1 MQKIITNNFRTGNNG
16 NGRESQG
23 EKLRFTYN
31 ESSIS
36 SDVLINLKTKLLAIG
51 IFAFYFIQQGTVGLI
66 PQKYL
71 FIYRSVNFSDLI
83 LYSLIFYSLICYKE
97 YKDLFNSKSLRI
109 VKLIFLYFIF
119 EFFVSYL
126 RYNFDPIEYFFRVK
140 GVWYPFLIFPFLLLI
155 KRNGLTFFIKLIF
168 PVAVISNIL
177 YIPTALTGTAFLDGV
192 TIIRQQL
199 PGGME
204 VYRVYGGTFFGELFF
219 LGMVYYWIT
228 KRFKVWHLFPV
239 VLFIIPHILAFGR
252 IAWAYFVFTIIIMVV
267 INSVK
272 KKLFRILVRH
282 TIILIVLLVA
292 VVYGF
297 LKFIPESDYYV
308 SALESRLTQG
318 QEDVTYSEGTYG
330 TRTDLQNNALMR
342 LWSKSN
348 LFLGIGMHPMWVESP
363 QSYEEYLY
371 YIAFCDAG
379 YMAVI
384 AAYGLIGFLLAV
396 IFQIQY
402 TYVSLKLLRKI
413 TDGTINGFFITVLFA
428 KLLFDTLI
436 CFSFVLVSF
445 NLWGLSYVYLYIPFF
460 VYVYEQNRKNELAV
474 TEVNK

>member
-1 MQKIITNNFRTGNNG
+1 
-16 NGRESQG
+16 
-23 EKLRFTYN
+23 
-31 ESSIS
+31 
-36 SDVLINLKTKLLAIG
+36 
-51 IFAFYFIQQGTVGLI
+51 
-66 PQKYL
+66 
-71 FIYRSVNFSDLI
+71 
-83 LYSLIFYSLICYKE
+83 
-97 YKDLFNSKSLRI
+97 
-109 VKLIFLYFIF
+109 
-119 EFFVSYL
+119 
-126 RYNFDPIEYFFRVK
+126 
-140 GVWYPFLIFPFLLLI
+140 
-155 KRNGLTFFIKLIF
+155 
-168 PVAVISNIL
+168 
-177 YIPTALTGTAFLDGV
+177 
-192 TIIRQQL
+192 
-199 PGGME
+199 ME

-330 TRTDLQNNALMR
+330 TRTDLQNNSLMR

-384 AAYGLIGFLLAV
+384 AAYGLIGIFLAV

-402 TYVSLKLLRKI
+402 IFVSFKLLRKI

-445 NLWGLSYVYLYIPFF
+445 NLWGLSYIYLYIPFF